1 MENILFYIFS
11 LCAIISGFLVISAT
25 NPINSVLSLVLTFA
39 NISFILILF
48 NVEFLALLFL
58 IVYVGAIAILFLFV
72 IMMLDIKLEEI
83 YDNSTR
89 YIPFGFFI
97 GILLIFEIS
106 IIAQDSTLPL
116 LSIHNNILLDSSIIS
131 FTNIEVLGNYLYT
144 DGFYQFLISSLVLLV
159 AMIGAIVLTLY
170 HSPEVRRQDL
180 FSQVSTDYME
190 TVKLRKNVIA

>member
-1 MENILFYIFS
+1 
-11 LCAIISGFLVISAT
+11 
-25 NPINSVLSLVLTFA
+25 
-39 NISFILILF
+39 
-48 NVEFLALLFL
+48 
-58 IVYVGAIAILFLFV
+58 
-72 IMMLDIKLEEI
+72 MMLDIKLEEI